1 MGEGDKMV
9 AISAIL
15 GTGPPPILDDLARD
29 LLTDDERAEL
39 TWGDE
44 ALAPGA
50 DVSVTA
56 NEGPQARP

>member
-1 MGEGDKMV
+1 MV
-9 AISAIL
+9 AIPEVS
-15 GTGPPPILDDLARD
+15 GTGPPLILNVPVLD

-44 ALAPGA
+44 ALAPDA

-56 NEGPQARP
+56 NEGPRARP